1 MRFRG
6 QHLFVSGFGGLETNE
21 SLGLVLRSQVGALVG
36 RRLVN
41 TNRAQMAIGGGLGVN
56 NEQGVDTG
64 STQNLE
70 GILTFRTLYY
80 AYDSPKTN
88 FDFAIQYFPSLS
100 NWGRQRAQI
109 DLSIKRE
116 IFKNFFVGLNGFDTF
131 DSQPPNR
138 RGSQRRR
145 RQRLNRLVVRTLT
158 SRHPRRSQR
167 CTVA

>member
-1 MRFRG
+1 
-6 QHLFVSGFGGLETNE
+6 
-21 SLGLVLRSQVGALVG
+21 
-36 RRLVN
+36 
-41 TNRAQMAIGGGLGVN
+41 MAIGGGLGVN

-70 GILTFRTLYY
+70 GILTFRTSYY

-116 IFKNFFVGLNGFDTF
+116 IFKDFFVGLNGFDTF
-131 DSQPPNR
+131 DSAAAQSR

-158 SRHPRRSQR
+158 SRHSRRSQR